1 MKKLFIILFI
11 FTSLSV
17 FAADKN
23 SDLVDQ
29 LAGIKTLSAEFK
41 QVNTLKDF
49 GDDEYTGKVSI
60 KMGEIALWDYKEPY
74 NSWYLIT
81 KNSVKY
87 FDEINNQLVEMDAK
101 ELKEYALLQVLM
113 DFKKLSS
120 TFDITS
126 KKDMLILKPKQDTGV
141 EYINILFKDNQIN
154 QLQSKD
160 NTGNTT
166 TIIFSKMTIDKS
178 ISDSTF
184 KKKLPKDV
192 TVIKQ

>member
-81 KNSVKY
+81 KNNVKY

-126 KKDMLILKPKQDTGV
+126 KKDMLLLKPKQDTGV

-166 TIIFSKMTIDKS
+166 TITFSKMTIDKS

>member
-126 KKDMLILKPKQDTGV
+126 KKGMLILKPKQDTGV

-166 TIIFSKMTIDKS
+166 TITFSKMTIDKS

>member
-81 KNSVKY
+81 KNNVKY

-166 TIIFSKMTIDKS
+166 TITFSKMTIDKS